1 MQHGGWM
8 AEPRRC
14 SADLKEDTP
23 AGSHDHTRSLAQAR
37 ATGLSYRIGDE
48 GVVDR
53 RCVACVPLMA
63 PYTSLHVR
71 GDNTPSVCEIQ
82 YCAIPSVWRNTPS
95 VWRILRHRIPQ
106 DGNTRSSSP
115 NGTTFSVFC
124 RKFQASREECGRAVS
139 AQLPPSL
146 APLGSELLSLAS
158 AAAGAAFLAI
168 LGPPHEPATHA
179 A

>member
-53 RCVACVPLMA
+53 RCVACGMPLRG
-63 PYTSLHVR
+63 PLHKFFTR
-71 GDNTPSVCEIQ
+71 GDNTPSV
-82 YCAIPSVWRNTPS
+82 
-95 VWRILRHRIPQ
+95 
-106 DGNTRSSSP
+106 
-115 NGTTFSVFC
+115 
-124 RKFQASREECGRAVS
+124 ASDK
-139 AQLPPSL
+139 
-146 APLGSELLSLAS
+146 
-158 AAAGAAFLAI
+158 
-168 LGPPHEPATHA
+168 
-179 A
+179 

>member
-53 RCVACVPLMA
+53 RCPLYWAM
-63 PYTSLHVR
+63 
-71 GDNTPSVCEIQ
+71 Q
-82 YCAIPSVWRNTPS
+82 
-95 VWRILRHRIPQ
+95 
-106 DGNTRSSSP
+106 
-115 NGTTFSVFC
+115 
-124 RKFQASREECGRAVS
+124 S
-139 AQLPPSL
+139 AQVDPV
-146 APLGSELLSLAS
+146 
-158 AAAGAAFLAI
+158 
-168 LGPPHEPATHA
+168 
-179 A
+179 

>member
-53 RCVACVPLMA
+53 RCVACVCRLWPL
-63 PYTSLHVR
+63 H
-71 GDNTPSVCEIQ
+71 
-82 YCAIPSVWRNTPS
+82 
-95 VWRILRHRIPQ
+95 
-106 DGNTRSSSP
+106 
-115 NGTTFSVFC
+115 
-124 RKFQASREECGRAVS
+124 KFH
-139 AQLPPSL
+139 
-146 APLGSELLSLAS
+146 
-158 AAAGAAFLAI
+158 AG
-168 LGPPHEPATHA
+168 G
-179 A
+179 